1 MTVQAFCMGDPVT
14 VGANIV
20 SRRMSRGSICERPRR
35 TYSVCVRRDI
45 SLRCGPVMRPPSLQ
59 TALIILSSSST
70 TMKSSSVSF
79 VSRRKALRVSTV
91 APPAGWRKVPEMGFI
106 STTRAAD
113 PSLFAVTCASGLAP
127 TAMWPGVTIAK
138 VQ

>member
-1 MTVQAFCMGDPVT
+1 MTVHAFCIGDPVT

-20 SRRMSRGSICERPRR
+20 SRRMSRGSIVLVPRSM
-35 TYSVCVRRDI
+35 YSVCVRRDI

-79 VSRRKALRVSTV
+79 VDERNSVSVSAV
-91 APPAGWRKVPEMGFI
+91 APPAGWRKVPEIGFI
-106 STTRAAD
+106 VTTLVPVALAA
-113 PSLFAVTCASGLAP
+113 AR
-127 TAMWPGVTIAK
+127 
-138 VQ
+138 